1 MESPRVFTVFVGD
14 VLEAWLH
21 LYCFVNTANHGE
33 DMQTVTARVP
43 EDLLRDIRRIES
55 EERTERAEVVRK
67 LLAEAVRDWK
77 LRKALE
83 MVREGRASMRT
94 AAKFAGVRYLELLD
108 RVEKEAIPL
117 DYSLS
122 DLRADVEASEREK

>member
-1 MESPRVFTVFVGD
+1 
-14 VLEAWLH
+14 L
-21 LYCFVNTANHGE
+21 
-33 DMQTVTARVP
+33 QTVTARVP
-43 EDLLRDIRRIES
+43 DALLRDIRRIES

-67 LLAEAVRDWK
+67 LLGEAVRDWK

-117 DYSLS
+117 DYGLS
-122 DLRADVEASEREK
+122 DLRVDLEALEKEK

>member
-1 MESPRVFTVFVGD
+1 
-14 VLEAWLH
+14 L
-21 LYCFVNTANHGE
+21 
-33 DMQTVTARVP
+33 QTVTARIP
-43 EDLLRDIRRIES
+43 EALLRDIRRIES

>member
-1 MESPRVFTVFVGD
+1 
-14 VLEAWLH
+14 
-21 LYCFVNTANHGE
+21 
-33 DMQTVTARVP
+33 MQTVTARVP

-122 DLRADVEASEREK
+122 DLRADLQASQREK